1 MSIKNL
7 QDNTSGTIYIGSKPV
22 PVDRPSDQGFF
33 SIGGGAGFSG
43 GFGGS
48 SGKRAKKRARARA
61 RARAEAQAIAE
72 GALREQAQEQARV
85 QAAAQAV
92 AHQQRVSAFAHTYTA
107 TKAEIDR
114 RYIAKASGLEESI
127 KAQLE
132 ALKKPIDVNASE
144 RLQLHLI
151 TLERDQVNTLIAMK
165 NAELRL
171 SDTAAKS
178 FDGHDPLARSLQDYL
193 AQLSTTDAN
202 QTAVNQAHHAWE
214 QAYSAAQQAKELASV
229 ISLLTEK
236 ANALTTHHAEQ
247 KVLWH
252 SREQQWE
259 RHRQHA
265 EQREARIGFKLQAD
279 EQARHEWR
287 QQANTLSVTLPS
299 SPAGGML
306 LTQAGAMVGQG
317 LAEISGAVARAIQ
330 AIDVAKL
337 SQWAGSRLLDAA
349 KLNPAVRIVIMSLT
363 PSELGDGELSPEQRN
378 RFYEGFAV
386 PATGLNLAEG
396 QDLKSIADVKG
407 TVELPYRVKS
417 EPVQGGAQI
426 IILATG
432 GDISGSVPVINAVHD
447 PLTDTYVA
455 TTPGVNAKQLH
466 FSATTSVTAPS
477 TPVQTSTTM
486 QARAYFPEPVIE
498 AIPAGADTRFNDC
511 IVCIPGLPAMYLS
524 FGVPP
529 AGTGVV
535 SGLGHSATLEWSKAA
550 SQAAG
555 VAIPASVGDRL
566 RGREFASLGAFNES
580 MWRAIAQDSKAL
592 GSLSE
597 VNKHRVAQG
606 FAPYAPKEQWS
617 GEYRELELRTHN
629 PALLSVEPYNLDN
642 FSISAP
648 NGVQGVRPVT
658 PVFEP
663 WSLTPLNLL
672 EAGQQGHIYWKPLIP
687 AGTDALGP
695 TTLPVAPELPIIYP
709 GETADPVGSQT
720 ETLPSA
726 NPDDVNASIPGFGE
740 DADLPSPDV
749 LFAKP
754 PVRPL
759 EAGDYNNMRARS
771 RNDGL
776 DLDHLPSRKALEWYV
791 KNTFTDLNDDEF
803 RALLLQATCIAIPSG
818 VHQKFS
824 ETYGGRNNIDRQ
836 KLDSADL
843 KAAVD
848 RNFDAIKVGLLEQ
861 GFEEVEVEAARQQ
874 LHESNVKQGWYK

>member
-48 SGKRAKKRARARA
+48 SGKRAKKRARA

-306 LTQAGAMVGQG
+306 LTHAGAMVGQG

-337 SQWAGSRLLDAA
+337 SQWAGSQLLDAA

-455 TTPGVNAKQLH
+455 ITPGVNAKQLH

-477 TPVQTSTTM
+477 TPVQTSTTT
-486 QARAYFPEPVIE
+486 QTRAYFPEPVIE

-511 IVCIPGLPAMYLS
+511 IVCLPGLPAMYLS

-535 SGLGHSATLEWSKAA
+535 SGLGRPATLEWSKAA

-629 PALLSVEPYNLDN
+629 PTLLSIEPYNLDN

-648 NGVQGVRPVT
+648 NGVKGGRPVP

-672 EAGQQGHIYWKPLIP
+672 EAGHQGHIYWKPLIP

-695 TTLPVAPELPIIYP
+695 TTLPIAPELPIIYP
-709 GETADPVGSQT
+709 GETTDPVGSQT

-726 NPDDVNASIPGFGE
+726 NPGDVNASIPGVGE
-740 DADLPSPDV
+740 DTDLPSPDV

-759 EAGDYNNMRARS
+759 EAGDYNELSRRS
-771 RNDGL
+771 RNDGY
-776 DLDHLPSRKALEWYV
+776 DIDHIPSRRAIEISIKMSAPELPRNFIDAAL
-791 KNTFTDLNDDEF
+791 NS
-803 RALLLQATCIAIPSG
+803 AAGIAIPSR

-824 ETYGGRNNIDRQ
+824 ETYGGRNSQAQQN
-836 KLDSADL
+836 LDSSDL
-843 KAAVD
+843 RGAAD
-848 RNFDAIKVGLLEQ
+848 RNFNAIKIGLLEE
-861 GFEEVEVEAARQQ
+861 GFTELEIENARQE
-874 LHESNVKQGWYK
+874 LHAHNESKGLY